1 MRGLEVSMESEAG
14 GGCCSA
20 EPALESSSAG
30 GVDCDGPSPRRTPPH
45 VAPHPAAHPTPSPRM
60 LGVGGGG
67 WAVGPLGVTVPLS
80 PLFANEDGC
89 CPFSSPF
96 LH

>member
-14 GGCCSA
+14 GGRCSA
-20 EPALESSSAG
+20 EPALGSSSAG
-30 GVDCDGPSPRRTPPH
+30 GVDCHSPSPRRPP
-45 VAPHPAAHPTPSPRM
+45 PATHPTPSPRG